1 MENKVKKSDDCKY
14 DTLEYYRLRV
24 RELEVDRDTAGKEA
38 KYYREQLSKS
48 HEILGRTI
56 HQLSE
61 RWDSVRLTEYYPT
74 DNLWGKR
81 TLKNPEGK

>member
-1 MENKVKKSDDCKY
+1 MKKSSDYKY

-24 RELEVDRDTAGKEA
+24 KELETDRDTAGKEA

-56 HQLSE
+56 HQLSQ
-61 RWDSVRLTEYYPT
+61 RWDSVILTEYFPT
-74 DNLWGKR
+74 DNLGGQR